1 MTIEQLALSF
11 LKGVG
16 LLRAHRLLEA
26 FGSAE
31 RAFEADGPA
40 WRQAEIQK
48 SVCQNLSSIK
58 KEALERAR
66 KEIEQC
72 GKKKIWILP
81 YEDEAYPAILKTC
94 LDAPLVLYGVGN
106 PRLDFN
112 RSIAIVG
119 SRHASQYGRS
129 QTRKVV
135 EELHD
140 CLHCTVSGLALGIDT
155 ETHRSSLDYG
165 IPTVAVLGN
174 SLDTIYPESN
184 RDLARQIVEN
194 GGAVISEMP
203 LFTPTT
209 TGVFPRRNR
218 IIAGLSQ
225 ATILA
230 ESALN
235 GGAMH
240 TANAAVSYQRLLFA
254 VPGRND
260 SYYSQGCNR
269 LIAIG
274 KAQLLCDSS
283 HIKTALGWEQAE
295 TACKPHERNKRTGT
309 VCDRKQLTNLNHE
322 KIMRILD
329 IENPAGWELLLS
341 KSGQSPQTLSSSILE
356 MEIAGLIRA
365 LPGNFYEKV

>member
-11 LKGVG
+11 VKGVG
-16 LLRAHRLLEA
+16 LLRAHRLLDV

-31 RAFEADGPA
+31 SAFEADATA
-40 WRQAEIQK
+40 WRKADMQE
-48 SVCQNLSSIK
+48 SVWKNLAALK
-58 KEALERAR
+58 KEALERAAQ
-66 KEIEQC
+66 EIERC
-72 GKKKIWILP
+72 HKKHIRILT
-81 YEDEAYPAILKTC
+81 YEDEAYPSILRTC
-94 LDAPLVLYGVGN
+94 LDAPMALYVMGN
-106 PRLDFN
+106 PQQDFS
-112 RSIAIVG
+112 RSISIVG
-119 SRHASQYGRS
+119 SRHASQYGRA
-129 QTRKVV
+129 QTRKTV
-135 EELHD
+135 EELRD
-140 CLHCTVSGLALGIDT
+140 CLRCTVSGLALGIDT
-155 ETHRSSLDYG
+155 ETHRSSLDCG

-174 SLDTIYPESN
+174 SLDYIYPESN
-184 RDLARQIVEN
+184 ENLAKQIVDS
-194 GGAVISEMP
+194 GGAVLSEMP

-209 TGVFPRRNR
+209 AGVFPRRNR

-240 TANAAVSYQRLLFA
+240 TANAAESYQRMVFA

-260 SYYSQGCNR
+260 SYYSQGCNF

-274 KAQLLCDSS
+274 KAQLLCDTA
-283 HIKTALGWEQAE
+283 HIKAALGWKQAE
-295 TACKPHERNKRTGT
+295 PTLFPQERK
-309 VCDRKQLTNLNHE
+309 KLKNLNHE

-329 IENPAGWELLLS
+329 IENPAGWELLLT

>member
-1 MTIEQLALSF
+1 M
-11 LKGVG
+11 
-16 LLRAHRLLEA
+16 RAHRLLEA

-40 WRQAEIQK
+40 WRQAEMQD
-48 SVCQNLSSIK
+48 SVCKNLSVLK
-58 KEALERAR
+58 TAALERAR
-66 KEIEQC
+66 QEIEQC

-309 VCDRKQLTNLNHE
+309 VCDRKKLTNLNHE